1 MSKNFIQR
9 NRTKR
14 YAIADIHGCLHT
26 FSTLIREKIKLSK
39 EDQLFLLGD
48 YVHRGPNSE
57 GVLEEIRKLILQG
70 YQIYPIRGNHEDK
83 YLKQMGDKIA
93 PKHKELIASMPY
105 YYETEDFIFVHAG
118 LNFSIENP
126 FEDTNTM
133 KWGMGFNMEPDPKFL
148 KGRSIVHG
156 HTITALS
163 DIFDAVMDRAVYI
176 PIDNGCY
183 RGLVYEEVAYG
194 TLVAVDLDNMKMIV
208 QENVDSN
215 YSE

>member
-1 MSKNFIQR
+1 MSRNIIQKNNAR
-9 NRTKR
+9 R
-14 YAIADIHGCLHT
+14 YAIADIHGCLNT
-26 FSTLIREKIKLSK
+26 FRTLLREKIDLRK

-48 YVHRGPNSE
+48 YVHRGPDSE
-57 GVLEEIRKLILQG
+57 GVLNEIRNLILQD

-83 YLKQMGDKIA
+83 YLKERSGKIDQ
-93 PKHKELIASMPY
+93 KYKQLLDSMPY

-133 KWGMGFNMEPDPKFL
+133 KWGLGFKMEPEQKIL

-156 HTITALS
+156 HTITSLS
-163 DIFDAVMDRAVYI
+163 DIFDAVMDRAIYI

-183 RGLVYEEVAYG
+183 RALEQEEVAYG
-194 TLVAVDLDNMKMIV
+194 TLVALDLDNMKMIV
-208 QENVDSN
+208 QENIDKK
-215 YSE
+215 E